1 LTGPPPIH
9 AAMDS
14 RSSPLGDVE
23 RASYLRGIEL
33 FNQHHFFEA
42 HEVWE
47 EIWRPSQGS
56 RRNFYQG
63 LIQCAVALEH
73 YCRSNPRGVIS
84 LSRSYPHK
92 FHGLPAIFLGMD
104 VRGFVA
110 SMEEMLRP
118 VTSARPLPERGK
130 IQIDLSRAPLISI
143 DLSGASS
150 AC

>member
-1 LTGPPPIH
+1 MTGAPPIH
-9 AAMDS
+9 ASSDS
-14 RSSPLGDVE
+14 RSSALNEVE

-47 EIWRPSQGS
+47 EIWRPAQGS

-73 YCRSNPRGVIS
+73 YRRSNPRGVIS
-84 LSRSYPHK
+84 LSRSYPRK
-92 FHGLPAIFLGMD
+92 FHGLPAIFLGLD
-104 VRGFVA
+104 VRGFVS

-118 VTSARPLPERGK
+118 ITSATPLPERGK
-130 IQIDLSRAPLISI
+130 TQIDLSRAPSISI
-143 DLSGASS
+143 DLSDDRSS
-150 AC
+150 C